1 MNRKDNKNLIVF
13 IRQLSL
19 VIDSDISIFEGL
31 ELISNKTDSEYIK
44 KIVKKTLENLY
55 AGESLASSLEANED
69 IPAIVKSM
77 INIGEESGDLSF
89 SLNEVANSLEKDDET
104 LEKLKQA
111 VTYPI
116 ILTVLMTGVILLLIV
131 KILPMF
137 NEILESL
144 GGHIPVIT
152 LAILNISMFLSN
164 NIWIILAFVIAI
176 IVGLI
181 VYFKSEKGRYKRDKL
196 KLYLPLLKEIY
207 SALLAVRFSRNLSML
222 YKAGIP
228 VNMSFSMISPS
239 MNNLYVEKL
248 LAAAKDEL
256 DMGAEPDKVI
266 EGLNIFPWVLVKLF
280 SVAQNT
286 GHMEEILLRASKYME
301 EEANSKIQKLT
312 SVLEPILIIVL
323 SVIMG
328 LILVS
333 VMIPVI
339 NIMNTI
345 G

>member
-1 MNRKDNKNLIVF
+1 MNRKNNKNLIVF

-19 VIDSDISIFEGL
+19 IIDSDISIFEGL
-31 ELISNKTDSEYIK
+31 ELIANKTDSEYIN
-44 KIVKKTLENLY
+44 KIVKTTLDNLY
-55 AGESLASSLEANED
+55 EGETLAQSLELNED

-77 INIGEESGDLSF
+77 ISIGEESGDLSF
-89 SLNEVANSLEKDDET
+89 SLNEVANNLEKDDET
-104 LEKLKQA
+104 LEKVKQA
-111 VTYPI
+111 VTYPV
-116 ILTVLMTGVILLLIV
+116 ILTVLMTGVILLLIL

-144 GGHIPVIT
+144 GGHIPVLT
-152 LAILNISMFLSN
+152 LTILNISMFLSS
-164 NIWIILAFVIAI
+164 NIWIILGIIIALLVGFVI
-176 IVGLI
+176 
-181 VYFKSEKGRYKRDKL
+181 YFRSEKGRYKKDEL
-196 KLYLPLLKEIY
+196 KLSLPLLKEIY
-207 SALLAVRFSRNLSML
+207 SSLLAVRFSRNLSML

-228 VNMSFSMISPS
+228 VNISFDMISPS
-239 MNNLYVEKL
+239 MNNLYVEDL
-248 LAAAKDEL
+248 LKDAKQEL
-256 DMGAEPDKVI
+256 DMGEEPDKVI

-280 SVAQNT
+280 SVAQST

-301 EEANSKIQKLT
+301 EEANSKIVKMT
-312 SVLEPILIIVL
+312 SVLEPVLIIIL
-323 SVIMG
+323 SLIMG